1 MTRSERRAVRRAVL
15 EIAGRH
21 LANPTD
27 VLAVTAI
34 DVDDYEL
41 NHHGRLPPTARREI
55 STAVRAAIATDPTLA
70 KPTEPA
76 AASKA
81 GSVAAGVTAFT
92 NRRSHSSGR
101 PRSQVL
107 AAGRKAFQARH
118 PSRYPAGDDAA

>member
-55 STAVRAAIATDPTLA
+55 SAAVRAAIATDPTLA
-70 KPTEPA
+70 KQTDPPDP
-76 AASKA
+76 A
-81 GSVAAGVTAFT
+81 GSVAAGVTAFA
-92 NRRSHSSGR
+92 NRRSTSSGR

-107 AAGRKAFQARH
+107 ANGRRAFEARH